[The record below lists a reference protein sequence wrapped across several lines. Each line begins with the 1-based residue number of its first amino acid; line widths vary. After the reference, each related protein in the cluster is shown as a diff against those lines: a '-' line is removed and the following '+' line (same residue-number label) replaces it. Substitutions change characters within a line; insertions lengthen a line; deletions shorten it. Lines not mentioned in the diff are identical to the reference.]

1 MVNDYSTAYPEAED
15 LETCAKEGRKPQAT
29 GPYRILI
36 GNDRLEFAPYL
47 INDPI
52 VTGRQLLDL
61 AKCRP
66 ADEHII
72 FQLLHDGLLE
82 EIRLEETTDLREQG
96 IEKFLAFRSDRS
108 FRFLLDGR
116 QFEWGGTFITG
127 LALKK
132 LAEVDPTT
140 HGVWLEVRGNEDKKI
155 GNGELIDLSEP
166 GVERFFTGVDQTT
179 EG

>member
-1 MVNDYSTAYPEAED
+1 MNKDYSTAHPEAED
-15 LETCAKEGRKPQAT
+15 LETCAKEGRKPQAA

-36 GNDRLEFAPYL
+36 GNDRLEFVPYQ
-47 INDPI
+47 IDDPI

-61 AKCRP
+61 AKYRP
-66 ADEHII
+66 ADEHIL

-82 EIRLEETTDLREQG
+82 EIRLEETTDLRERG
-96 IEKFLAFRSDRS
+96 IEKFLTFRSDRS

-127 LALKK
+127 LTLKK
-132 LAEVDPTT
+132 LAEVDPATY
-140 HGVWLEVRGNEDKKI
+140 GVWLVVRGSEDKKI
-155 GNGELIDLSEP
+155 GNNELVDLSEP
-166 GVERFFTGVDQTT
+166 GVEKFFTGVDQTT

>member
-1 MVNDYSTAYPEAED
+1 MTQDFSTVQQEAED

-36 GNDRLEFAPYL
+36 GNDRLEFAHYQ

-52 VTGRQLLDL
+52 VTGRQLLDV

-82 EIRLEETTDLREQG
+82 EIRLEETTDLRERR

-116 QFEWGGTFITG
+116 QFEWGCTHITG
-127 LALKK
+127 LTLKK
-132 LAEVDPTT
+132 LAEVDPAT
-140 HGVWLEVRGNEDKKI
+140 HGVWLMVRGSEDRKI
-155 GNGELIDLSEP
+155 GNDELVDLSEP
-166 GVERFFTGVDQTT
+166 GVEKFFTGVDKTT

>member
-1 MVNDYSTAYPEAED
+1 MNKDHSTVHPEAED
-15 LETCAKEGRKPQAT
+15 LETCAKEGRKPQAA

-36 GNDRLEFAPYL
+36 GNELLDFAPYL
-47 INDPI
+47 IDDPI

-82 EIRLEETTDLREQG
+82 EIRLEETTDLRERG

-116 QFEWGGTFITG
+116 QFEWGGVHITG
-127 LALKK
+127 LTLKK
-132 LAEVDPTT
+132 LAEVDPAT
-140 HGVWLEVRGNEDKKI
+140 HGVWLVVRGGDDKKI
-155 GNGELIDLSEP
+155 GNDELVDLSQP
-166 GVERFFTGVDQTT
+166 GVEKFFTGVDQTT